1 MEASL
6 YIEQVKQYFPGVA
19 ARVVQNLNGTQNASI
34 NRTYRHLTMLT
45 KQFSPD
51 LKWQSVTTVS
61 NSAVAADLIAMDSEI
76 PLKSRDSL
84 GGASGDVP
92 KIAMKKWLNEK
103 QLTNL
108 DIISR
113 LPNQQTQLLA
123 ALFQDTPA
131 CITGVYERL
140 EYMFLQGLSSG
151 ITTMVDPN
159 NVGLGVR
166 VDYGYS
172 SANKFTV
179 FDEWS
184 GNPTTATPITDLQA
198 AQATASSQG
207 YVINRWM
214 MDRATFN
221 VMIATNQVKQE
232 VAAALGFFGSTIPLP
247 SVSQVNNALQDKYGF
262 SVEIVER
269 QIVTEKDGTR
279 TARTPWATGQVVGL
293 TSNIVGSLTWSR
305 LAEMSHPVNNVSYT
319 TVADYILL
327 SKYRKNEPSLAEF
340 TASQAMVLP
349 VIDNTGIY
357 VIDTT
362 TATA

>member
-6 YIEQVKQYFPGVA
+6 YIDQVRQFFPGVA
-19 ARVVQNLNGTQNASI
+19 ARVVQNLNGTQNANI
-34 NRTYRHLTMLT
+34 NRTYRHRTMLNEL
-45 KQFSPD
+45 FSPD

-61 NSAVAADLIAMDSEI
+61 NNAVAADLIAMDSEI

-84 GGASGDVP
+84 GGATGDVP
-92 KIAMKKWLNEK
+92 KIGMKKWLNEK

-123 ALFQDTPA
+123 ALFADTPA

-140 EYMFLQGLSSG
+140 EYMFLQGLSTG
-151 ITTMVDPN
+151 VTTMVDPN

-179 FDEWS
+179 FDEWA
-184 GNPTTATPITDLQA
+184 GNPTTATPITDFAA
-198 AQATASSQG
+198 AQAAANAQG
-207 YVINRWM
+207 YNINRWM

-221 VMIATNQVKQE
+221 AMVATNQVKQE

-247 SVSQVNNALQDKYGF
+247 SATQTNNALQDKYGY
-262 SVEIVER
+262 SIEIVER

-279 TARTPWATGQVVGL
+279 TSRTPWASGQVVGL
-293 TSNIVGSLTWSR
+293 SSPIVGSLTWSR
-305 LAEMSHPVNNVSYT
+305 LAEMSHPVNNVTYT
-319 TVADYILL
+319 TVANFILL

-340 TASQAMVLP
+340 TSSQALVLP
-349 VIDNTGIY
+349 VIDNVGIY
-357 VIDTT
+357 VIDTL
-362 TATA
+362 TAS

>member
-6 YIEQVKQYFPGVA
+6 YIEQVKAYFPGVA
-19 ARVVQNLNGTQNASI
+19 ARVVTNLNGTANAAI

-61 NSAVAADLIAMDSEI
+61 NNAVAADLIAMDSEI

-92 KIAMKKWLNEK
+92 KIGMKKWLNEK

-113 LPNQQTQLLA
+113 IPNQNAQLLSL
-123 ALFQDTPA
+123 LFQDTPA

-140 EYMFLQGLSSG
+140 EYMFLQGLSTG

-166 VDYGYS
+166 IDYGYAA
-172 SANKFTV
+172 ANKFTV

-184 GNPTTATPITDLQA
+184 GNPTTATPITDMQA
-198 AQATASSQG
+198 AQAAANAQG
-207 YVINRWM
+207 YNIYRWM

-221 VMIATNQVKQE
+221 AMVATNQVKQE

-247 SVSQVNNALQDKYGF
+247 SASQANNALQDKYGF

-279 TARTPWATGQVVGL
+279 TTRTPWGSGQVVGL
-293 TSNIVGSLTWSR
+293 SSPIVGSLTWSR
-305 LAEMSHPVNNVSYT
+305 LAEMSHPVANVTYT

-340 TASQAMVLP
+340 TASQALAIP
-349 VIDNTGIY
+349 VIDNVGIY

-362 TATA
+362 TAS

>member
-1 MEASL
+1 MELSL
-6 YIEQVKQYFPGVA
+6 YIDQVRAFFPGVA
-19 ARVVQNLNGTQNASI
+19 ARVVQNLNGTQNTAI
-34 NRTYRHLTMLT
+34 NRQYRHLTMLS

-51 LKWQSVTTVS
+51 LKWQSVTSV
-61 NSAVAADLIAMDSEI
+61 NNNAVAADVIAMDSAI
-76 PLKSRDSL
+76 PLKIRDSL

-92 KIAMKKWLNEK
+92 KIAMKKWLNER
-103 QLTNL
+103 QLTAL

-113 LPNQQTQLLA
+113 TPNQQAQLLSL
-123 ALFQDTPA
+123 LFQDTPA

-140 EYMFLQGLSSG
+140 EYMFLEGLSTG
-151 ITTMVDPN
+151 MTTLTDPEN
-159 NVGLGVR
+159 IGLGIR
-166 VDYGYS
+166 IDYQYPT
-172 SANKFTV
+172 ANRSTV

-184 GNPTTATPITDLQA
+184 GNPTTATPLTDMAA
-198 AQATASSQG
+198 AQAVASSQG
-207 YVINRWM
+207 YTITRWL

-221 VMIATNQVKQE
+221 AMIATNQVKQE

-247 SVSQVNNALQDKYGF
+247 TQTQTNNALQDKYGF
-262 SVEIVER
+262 TVEIIER
-269 QIVTEKDGTR
+269 QIVTEKDGVR
-279 TARTPWATGQVVGL
+279 TSRTPWASGQVVGL
-293 TSNIVGSLTWSR
+293 SSPIVGTLTWSR

-340 TASQAMVLP
+340 TSSQALVLP
-349 VIDNTGIY
+349 VIDNVGIY